1 MKKSE
6 NYNRI
11 NTFDENNTG
20 NISEANTADSRE
32 NFKDTAAVRL
42 VKFVKV
48 IVVIAVI
55 LVLSVVLKNRLGGE
69 KALKEA
75 EKLNQLAADTEIET
89 TTEAVGSDG
98 ILLKYKEAYEKNN
111 DLVGWITVPNTTIDH
126 PVVQADDNE
135 YYLRRNFYKLY
146 DKRGTIFME
155 NRCSYTDFDKNTVL
169 FGHNFLDSTMFSDLE
184 KYKDLEFYRS
194 APVIDFNTIYKS
206 YKWKVFAVYLIN
218 VNPKDDNGYAF
229 VYMYPFMTDDNFEE
243 YVSLVEKRSIINTTV
258 DVEKTDKILTLS
270 TCTRDMDL
278 PGRGET
284 NARCVVLARLVR
296 DGESLEVDTDSA
308 TYNENP
314 KYPDIWYRANGME
327 NPYAED
333 VNDWGPVGVER

>member
-20 NISEANTADSRE
+20 NISEANIADGQGKL
-32 NFKDTAAVRL
+32 KDTAAVRL

-55 LVLSVVLKNRLGGE
+55 LVMSVVLKNSLGGN

-75 EKLNQLAADTEIET
+75 EKLNQLAAETEVET

-135 YYLRRNFYKLY
+135 YYLRKNFYKLY
-146 DKRGTIFME
+146 DKRGTIFMDS
-155 NRCSYTDFDKNTVL
+155 RCSYTDFDKNTVL
-169 FGHNFLDSTMFSDLE
+169 YGHNFLDEIF
-184 KYKDLEFYRS
+184 
-194 APVIDFNTIYKS
+194 
-206 YKWKVFAVYLIN
+206 
-218 VNPKDDNGYAF
+218 
-229 VYMYPFMTDDNFEE
+229 
-243 YVSLVEKRSIINTTV
+243 
-258 DVEKTDKILTLS
+258 KI
-270 TCTRDMDL
+270 C
-278 PGRGET
+278 P
-284 NARCVVLARLVR
+284 
-296 DGESLEVDTDSA
+296 
-308 TYNENP
+308 
-314 KYPDIWYRANGME
+314 
-327 NPYAED
+327 
-333 VNDWGPVGVER
+333 